1 MKLNALWDNFFA
13 KDVKS
18 TTLDFLKS
26 ISLFENLKLGEIARL
41 ERTLY
46 TRHYNKD
53 EIVFKENEPGAALYI
68 VKEGKVEIYK
78 NYATSP
84 ILLATL
90 EKGMFFGELALFDE
104 SPRSAT
110 VVASKECVLIALS
123 KPDFMLFSAKE
134 PSIGN
139 KIVMRLGHIL
149 SSRLR
154 VANEQIEELRSQN
167 V

>member
-13 KDVKS
+13 KDIKS

-26 ISLFENLKLGEIARL
+26 ISLFENLKITEIARL

-46 TRHYNKD
+46 TRHYKKD
-53 EIVFKENEPGAALYI
+53 EIVFKEDEPGAAVYI
-68 VKEGKVEIYK
+68 VKEGKVAIYK
-78 NYATSP
+78 NYATNP

-134 PSIGN
+134 PAIGN
-139 KIVMRLGHIL
+139 KIVMSLGNIL
-149 SSRLR
+149 ASRIR
-154 VANEQIEELRSQN
+154 IANEQIEELRSQH